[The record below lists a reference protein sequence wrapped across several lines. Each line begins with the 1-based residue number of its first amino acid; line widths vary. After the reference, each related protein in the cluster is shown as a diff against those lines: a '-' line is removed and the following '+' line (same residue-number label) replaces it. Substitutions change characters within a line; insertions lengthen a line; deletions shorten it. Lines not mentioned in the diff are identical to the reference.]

1 MWAKRSKYGNIKT
14 SRILPDGS
22 VAKFD
27 SKREAARWDEL
38 CSWQKLGVITNLQ
51 RQVPFVLSVN
61 GTKIGKLILD
71 FTYTE
76 ADTGKDVYEDIKSGP
91 TITPLFKWK
100 AKHLFAE
107 HKLQVQIVK

>member
-1 MWAKRSKYGNIKT
+1 MWPKRSKYGNIKT
-14 SRILPDGS
+14 SRILADGT

-38 CSWQKLGVITNLQ
+38 CSWQKLGAIKNLQ

-61 GTKIGKLILD
+61 GKKIGKLILD

-76 ADTGKDVYEDIKSGP
+76 SDTGKDVYEDVKSAP
-91 TITPLFKWK
+91 TTTPIFKWK
-100 AKHLFAE
+100 AKHFSAQYSFE
-107 HKLQVQIVK
+107 VSIVK